1 MDHTRRSTMAA
12 LTSLGA
18 AGIAGCPDGSVG
30 GSVGDDDESGES
42 ADGSGG
48 DSGTTSVDRNAEGA
62 NADPG
67 ADETGSDRP
76 APPAADA
83 ARYVPHDA
91 DMLMEESLNGGVG
104 KDGIPS
110 IDDPSFEPIA
120 DAEIADEEPVFGV
133 VRDGEAKAYP
143 QYVLVYHEIVN
154 DTIAGDPVSVT
165 YCPLTGTAQG
175 FERGGT
181 TFGVSGDLV
190 NSNLIMYDRETDSR
204 WPQVLATG
212 VDGPMTGESLRE
224 FRVVWTTLAEWRAA
238 FPDSRVLTEDTG
250 YAKPYGG
257 DPYGDYA
264 PTQGYYAKGR
274 TMFPALD
281 SPEAGNVKSVVLG
294 ARTADGAV
302 AFDKETLLVDRVL
315 TGTTGGGA
323 SVAAVADPTLSTGY
337 VYRTPDGLGVE
348 SDGDAYRV
356 DGHGGGFEA
365 AALPL
370 DRVLAFDAMW
380 FAWAG
385 FYPDTGFVGE
395 HTGAGYGR

>member
-1 MDHTRRSTMAA
+1 MDNTRRSTMAA
-12 LTSLGA
+12 LASLGI
-18 AGIAGCPDGSVG
+18 AGIAGCLDGSVV
-30 GSVGDDDESGES
+30 GSVGDDGASGES
-42 ADGSGG
+42 GG
-48 DSGTTSVDRNAEGA
+48 TD
-62 NADPG
+62 ADPEVDPE
-67 ADETGSDRP
+67 ADADAGENESGRP
-76 APPAADA
+76 TPPPADA
-83 ARYVPHDA
+83 SRYAPHDA
-91 DMLMEESLNGGVG
+91 DSLMEASLNGGVG

-110 IDDPSFEPIA
+110 IDDPSFEPVA
-120 DAEIADEEPVFGV
+120 DAEIAAEEPVFGV

-154 DTIAGDPVSVT
+154 DTLAGDPVSVA

-181 TFGVSGDLV
+181 EFGVSGDLV

-212 VDGPMTGESLRE
+212 IDGPMTGETLRE

-238 FPDSRVLTEDTG
+238 YPDSRVLTEDTG

-264 PTQGYYAKGR
+264 PLQGYYAKER
-274 TMFPALD
+274 TMFPSLD
-281 SPEAGNVKSVVLG
+281 SPEEGNLKSVVLG

-302 AFDKETLLVDRVL
+302 AFDKETLLADRVL
-315 TGTTGGGA
+315 AGAIGGDGA
-323 SVAAVADPTLSTGY
+323 SVVAVADPALSTGY
-337 VYRTPDGLGVE
+337 VYRNPDELGVE
-348 SDGDAYRV
+348 PDGDAYRV
-356 DGHGGGFEA
+356 DGHGGEFEA

-370 DRVLAFDAMW
+370 DRILAFDAMW

-395 HTGAGYGR
+395 HTDAGYGR